1 MLDLLEAVADEK
13 LNQIEIE
20 LDDRTAATIFLVS
33 GGYPGDIE
41 KGKVIALPSHFGQ
54 DQWLFQAGT
63 KLVGEQIQTNGGRVI
78 AVTSLGADIPSAL
91 DRSRK
96 LADEVQFEGKFH
108 RTDIGMDLMQ
118 LLS

>member
-1 MLDLLEAVADEK
+1 MADQK
-13 LNQIEIE
+13 LNQIKID
-20 LDDRTAATIFLVS
+20 LDDKTAATIFLVS

-41 KGKVIALPSHFGQ
+41 KGKTIALPSKIE
-54 DQWLFQAGT
+54 DNQWLFQAGT
-63 KLVGEQIQTNGGRVI
+63 KEVGDEIQTNGGRVI

-96 LADEVQFEGKFH
+96 LASEVHFEGKFH
-108 RTDIGMDLMQ
+108 RTDIGMDLMR

>member
-1 MLDLLEAVADEK
+1 
-13 LNQIEIE
+13 
-20 LDDRTAATIFLVS
+20 
-33 GGYPGDIE
+33 
-41 KGKVIALPSHFGQ
+41 
-54 DQWLFQAGT
+54 
-63 KLVGEQIQTNGGRVI
+63 VGEQIQTNGGRVI